1 MKNGSKEEGHEAVG
15 ASGELCE
22 IPEVASAVPEPVA
35 KAAKKASM
43 IEDAVKGGVAEGV
56 GALVDEVGEKLG
68 DSTAAKVATKVIKSV
83 ATAAAKGL
91 AGSVLGGIMG
101 KPLDPVA
108 YDVRIKGG
116 PDLDWQVRRFHLVE
130 GISEPYEMA
139 LDLMSEQTEAVADV
153 DDLLGADLVLEYGR
167 NEFSRQVCGVIDQVD
182 LVGVESDKLTVRLR
196 VVPALRALAQRVD
209 TRLFQDLDVP
219 HILQE
224 VLEPA
229 LGEYGRKLDV
239 TNLNEGYLVRDYC
252 VQYGES
258 DLGFVHRL
266 MQEEG
271 ISYYF
276 EPDEDAGVEIM
287 VLADQNAD
295 EPNSD
300 FPEVEGVLEGAIEI
314 IADRAEQADVE
325 SLRYLDWQRSEQVNK
340 LSTRRYNWKRA
351 DPEAMP
357 EAEQEHGEGTRG
369 RVREIYSPDDRRR
382 IEDRKDDDGYEGTD
396 VTEDED
402 KLAEKRFQM
411 LRMAEVRGQGASNVT
426 GMRAGGRFKIGAHPH
441 PEVEDKEL
449 LVTRVV
455 HFGDCPDRELQGS
468 SGGERYQNSF
478 ECLLAAAVYRPPVT
492 TARYRIYGAQTAT
505 VVGPSGEEI
514 HTDKHGRIKVRFHW
528 DRKSPADDTASC
540 WVRVA
545 QMWGGQGWGTWF
557 LPRIGMEVVVQFLD
571 GNPDRPLVV
580 GCVYNSANQP
590 PLELPGQKTRTT
602 IKSNSSKGGGGFN
615 ELRFEDLKG
624 EEEIF
629 VHAQKDLTEAVRN
642 NRSRSVGSNESVT
655 IDGNQTLVIKGAPA
669 NGETPGAPGQVVIID
684 GEHSMAVTQ
693 QVLVDAGTAIRLTV
707 SETMI
712 HISKDRIELKTD
724 GGATLILE
732 GANIHLNP

>member
-1 MKNGSKEEGHEAVG
+1 MNEGSKHTG
-15 ASGELCE
+15 AFGELGE
-22 IPEVASAVPEPVA
+22 IPSPADVVPEPVA
-35 KAAKKASM
+35 KAAKQASM
-43 IEDAVKGGVAEGV
+43 VEGLVKGGVGEGV
-56 GALVDEVGEKLG
+56 GALVDKATEKLG
-68 DSTAAKVATKVIKSV
+68 DSTAAKVAAKVMKGV
-83 ATAAAKGL
+83 ASAAAKGF
-91 AGSVLGGIMG
+91 AGSLLGSLMG

-108 YDVRIKGG
+108 YDVTIKGG
-116 PDLDWQVRRFHLVE
+116 PDLDWHVRRFHLVE
-130 GISEPYEMA
+130 AISEPYELA
-139 LDLMSEQTEAVADV
+139 LDLMSDHGDAAVV
-153 DDLLGADLVLEYGR
+153 DGLLGADLVLEYGR
-167 NEFSRQVCGVIDQVD
+167 NACSRTVCGVIDQVD
-182 LVGVESDKLTVRLR
+182 LVGIESDKLTVRVR

-219 HILQE
+219 KILE
-224 VLEPA
+224 AVLGPA
-229 LGEYGRKLDV
+229 LDEYGRKLD
-239 TNLNEGYLVRDYC
+239 TSKLNEGYLVRDYC

-276 EPDEDAGVEIM
+276 EPDEEAGVELM
-287 VLADQNAD
+287 VLADQNAS

-300 FPEVEGVLEGAIEI
+300 FPKVEGVFEKRIEI
-314 IADRAEQADVE
+314 IADRAEQADEE
-325 SLRYLDWQRSEQVNK
+325 SLRYLDWQRIEQVNK
-340 LSTRRYNWKRA
+340 LTTRRYNWKRA
-351 DPEAMP
+351 DPETMP
-357 EAEQEHGEGTRG
+357 ESEQANDENSRG
-369 RVREIYSPDDRRR
+369 RVREIYVPDDRRR
-382 IEDRKDDDGYEGTD
+382 IEDRKDDDGYAGTE

-402 KLAEKRFQM
+402 KQAQKRFQI

-426 GMRAGGRFKIGAHPH
+426 GMRAGGRFKIGDHPH
-441 PEVEDKEL
+441 PEVENKEL

-455 HFGDCPDRELQGS
+455 HFGDCPDRELQSDG
-468 SGGERYQNSF
+468 GGERYQNSF
-478 ECLLAAAVYRPPVT
+478 ECILATATYRPHVT
-492 TARYRIYGAQTAT
+492 APRHRIYGAQTAT

-580 GCVYNSANQP
+580 GCVYNSANTL
-590 PLELPGQKTRTT
+590 PLDLPGQKTRTT

-624 EEEIF
+624 SEEIF
-629 VHAQKDLTEAVRN
+629 VHAQKDLTETVLDNRTRAVK
-642 NRSRSVGSNESVT
+642 SNESVT
-655 IDGNQTLVIKGAPA
+655 IDGNQTVVIKGAPA
-669 NGETPGAPGQVVIID
+669 NGDAGDAPGQAVVID
-684 GEHSMAVTQ
+684 GQHRMAVTKE
-693 QVLVDAGTAIRLTV
+693 VLVDAGLEIRHTV

-712 HISKDRIELKTD
+712 YISKDYIELKTD
-724 GGATLILE
+724 GGARLILE
-732 GANIHLNP
+732 GKNIHLNP